1 MYGAGMGEDESSQQP
16 QRDPLPPGTVNGSF
30 RVDHQTARLPE
41 SVGAGQFANAL
52 MVAAGP
58 LEFIL
63 DFVQKLGEPPR
74 VVARVVMPPVVAG
87 QFLQALKHNVGLY
100 EGQFGPL
107 PTLPRP
113 KATEAAS
120 DAPAENTAQMPP
132 VASETTDQR
141 SDPSSEQSADTAGE
155 SDPADPPVQTP
166 GGSAIG
172 SGGGIVGPGIE
183 PGSPQSQ
190 QAGQSYPGGPNSPPV
205 GRPIQDIYDE
215 LRLDDELLSGRYCN
229 AVIVRHTPAEF
240 ALEFITRFMPH
251 SAVSSRVIVAAPN
264 IPSLMGSLEQALADY
279 RRRQGPPGPSGPP
292 PSRELPPPSEN

>member
-1 MYGAGMGEDESSQQP
+1 M
-16 QRDPLPPGTVNGSF
+16 
-30 RVDHQTARLPE
+30 DHQTARLPE

-113 KATEAAS
+113 KATPAEQPS
-120 DAPAENTAQMPP
+120 DAPAGSTAQNTAQMPP
-132 VASETTDQR
+132 VASETTDQP
-141 SDPSSEQSADTAGE
+141 DEAEAPQSAGG
-155 SDPADPPVQTP
+155 PAA
-166 GGSAIG
+166 GGSIG

-190 QAGQSYPGGPNSPPV
+190 QAGQSYPNGPNGPGSSSSPPV

-279 RRRQGPPGPSGPP
+279 RRRQGPQGPQGPP
-292 PSRELPPPSEN
+292 PGRELPPPSEN